1 MKFVSNIDLQKNELQ
16 NAVVQNLPSD
26 PSTDVS
32 KEGQVYYN
40 TTDQKLKQFNGTEWV
55 VVGKDFTVT
64 DGNGLT
70 STATGDTSTQI

>member
-16 NAVVQNLPSD
+16 NAVIQNLPSD

-40 TTDQKLKQFNGTEWV
+40 TTDQRNL
-55 VVGKDFTVT
+55 
-64 DGNGLT
+64 L
-70 STATGDTSTQI
+70 